1 MRALF
6 VTTSSNSLAP
16 DHPTGL
22 WLEEFAVPYMAATE
36 AGIDVI
42 VASPKGGAVP
52 LDPKTAP
59 NEKQSKEWASALQA
73 LRSSVTLDSVK
84 DQSFDGVFIPGG
96 HGPMVDLARDSALH
110 ELIARHDAA
119 GKLISAMCHGPA
131 ALVYAK
137 RSNGE
142 PFFKGRRATG
152 FTNTEEWLAGLKD
165 VVPFLLEDAMKD
177 SGADFHSG
185 LVPMLSHVEQ
195 DGNLLTGQNPNS
207 SAALATKFVEALSP
221 Y

>member
-59 NEKQSKEWASALQA
+59 NEKQSKEWAPALLTKQFDNLLFDNGPHSFTRVVLRVRLYQMAKGTDAAKREGAIRTLEFMQEQGVLLA
-73 LRSSVTLDSVK
+73 LRDEE
-84 DQSFDGVFIPGG
+84 
-96 HGPMVDLARDSALH
+96 GP
-110 ELIARHDAA
+110 A
-119 GKLISAMCHGPA
+119 GKL
-131 ALVYAK
+131 
-137 RSNGE
+137 
-142 PFFKGRRATG
+142 GREAYHRLLNPKVVAG
-152 FTNTEEWLAGLKD
+152 MIKIDEEKYRMPD
-165 VVPFLLEDAMKD
+165 
-177 SGADFHSG
+177 
-185 LVPMLSHVEQ
+185 Q
-195 DGNLLTGQNPNS
+195 
-207 SAALATKFVEALSP
+207 
-221 Y
+221 